1 MRTGSSTFPREH
13 GMSAFLETLHTQR
26 MDDHR
31 FYHHSRINQ
40 TLHLF
45 SAISFLCAYVM
56 LFVNPA
62 IAAII
67 AWCFSMV
74 SRQAGHFFFEPRG
87 YDDVN
92 QVTDEHKEEIKVG
105 YNIKRKIVLMSAW
118 ALIPV
123 LLMVNPSLFGM
134 IEPASNVQGLVNHVG
149 LAWLALGVSA
159 LLFRV
164 LQLAKQDSLWTGV
177 VWATKIVTDPFH
189 DIRMYYSAPL
199 ALLRGEMIDPMPHF
213 RR

>member
-1 MRTGSSTFPREH
+1 
-13 GMSAFLETLHTQR
+13 
-26 MDDHR
+26 
-31 FYHHSRINQ
+31 
-40 TLHLF
+40 
-45 SAISFLCAYVM
+45 
-56 LFVNPA
+56 
-62 IAAII
+62 
-67 AWCFSMV
+67 
-74 SRQAGHFFFEPRG
+74 
-87 YDDVN
+87 VN

-123 LLMVNPSLFGM
+123 LLIVNPSLFGM
-134 IEPASNVQGLVNHVG
+134 IEPARNVQGLVNHVG
-149 LAWLALGVSA
+149 LAWLALGVTA

>member
-1 MRTGSSTFPREH
+1 
-13 GMSAFLETLHTQR
+13 MSAFLETLHTQR

-45 SAISFLCAYVM
+45 SAISFLCSYVM

-62 IAAII
+62 IAALI
-67 AWCFSMV
+67 AWFFSMV

-134 IEPASNVQGLVNHVG
+134 IEPASNVQGLVNQVG